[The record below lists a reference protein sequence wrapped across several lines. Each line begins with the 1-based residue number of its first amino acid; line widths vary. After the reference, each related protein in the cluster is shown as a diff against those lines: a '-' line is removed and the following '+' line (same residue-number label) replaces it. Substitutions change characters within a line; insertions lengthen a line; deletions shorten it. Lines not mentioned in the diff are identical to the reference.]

1 MDKLKITMFGEFSVS
16 YGENIIT
23 EQSKRSKKMW
33 TLLQFMIANHNRDIS
48 QSELTDLLWGEKNSE
63 NPVGALKTS
72 LHRLRSCL
80 AELKLPEGQ
89 EIIVNAMGTY
99 AFNNRLDCDIDFDRF
114 ETLYK
119 KSLAAQSEKEKTALS
134 LEALEIYKGDF
145 LHKSK
150 DDEWVK
156 PIHAYYHSLYLRIV
170 HETIETMYR
179 HKYFSE
185 LLDICRR
192 ALTIEQLDDR
202 IHYYYVKALFESGDK
217 AAAKEHYAYV
227 MDLFYNKY
235 AINPLPEFVALYEET
250 VKDDRTYGTDFGIL
264 KGQLDDMR
272 EDPGAFYCEFAF
284 FKHVYQLEVRDA
296 ARSGRP
302 THLCLLTALSKTQE
316 PLETKRL
323 SRVMSKLSDCIRS
336 YLRSR
341 DVFSRYSASQFVIL
355 LTNTTKEQAEMI
367 LNRILKR
374 LKQDNPKMNC
384 TVLYRF
390 DKVGREKSEGSDGK

>member
-1 MDKLKITMFGEFSVS
+1 MNQLKITMFGEFSIS

-23 EQSKRSKKMW
+23 EQSKRSRKMW
-33 TLLQFMIANHNRDIS
+33 TLLQFMIANHNRDLS
-48 QSELTDLLWGEKNSE
+48 QSELINLLWGESSSE

-80 AELKLPEGQ
+80 AELNLPEGE

-99 AFNNRLDCDIDFDRF
+99 AFNNRLDADIDFDRF

-119 KSLAAQSEKEKTALS
+119 KSLSAQSEKEKTAFSLS
-134 LEALEIYKGDF
+134 ALEIYKGDF

-150 DDEWVK
+150 DEEWVK

-179 HKYFSE
+179 HRYFPE
-185 LLDICRR
+185 LLDICRK
-192 ALTIEQLDDR
+192 ALSIEQLDDR
-202 IHYYYVKALFESGDK
+202 IHYFYVKALFESGEK
-217 AAAKEHYAYV
+217 TAAKEHYTYV
-227 MDLFYNKY
+227 MNLFYNKH
-235 AINPLPEFVALYEET
+235 AINPSPEFIALYEEI
-250 VKDDRTYGTDFGIL
+250 VKDDRAYSADFGIL

-272 EDPGAFYCEFAF
+272 GEAGAFYCDFSF

-302 THLCLLTALSKTQE
+302 THLCLLTAVSKAQE
-316 PLETKRL
+316 ELEPKQL
-323 SRVMSKLSDCIRS
+323 SRVIPKLSDCIRGS
-336 YLRSR
+336 LRSR
-341 DVFSRYSASQFVIL
+341 DVFSRYSPSQFVL
-355 LTNTTKEQAEMI
+355 LLSNTTKEQAEMV

-374 LKQDNPKMNC
+374 FKKDNPKINC
-384 TVLYRF
+384 TLLYRF
-390 DKVGREKSEGSDGK
+390 DRVGREKTESP